1 MAAPVDLHE
10 RRLPRQGRG
19 EGSEGRRGEESEG
32 RRGEESEGR
41 RGEGRARRRGN
52 KVREKGKGREVNVE
66 GAFLSFFLLGI
77 SLYSGCMYHDS
88 GFD

>member
-1 MAAPVDLHE
+1 MRGGEA
-10 RRLPRQGRG
+10 RRVRG
-19 EGSEGRRGEESEG
+19 GEA
-32 RRGEESEGR
+32 R

-52 KVREKGKGREVNVE
+52 KVRGKGKGREVNVE
-66 GAFLSFFLLGI
+66 GAFLSLFLLGI